1 MAVVTISSKGQ
12 LLIPASMRKALGINP
27 KSKIRI
33 TLSDGGIFLE
43 PLTDNPIETL
53 TGFFKDH
60 PKSLAEELKRERE
73 KDLAKEES

>member
-12 LLIPASMRKALGINP
+12 LIIPASMRKALGINP
-27 KSKIRI
+27 KSKIRV
-33 TLSDGGIFLE
+33 TLSNGGILLE

-60 PKSLAEELKRERE
+60 PKSLADELKSERE
-73 KDLAKEES
+73 NDRAKEEA